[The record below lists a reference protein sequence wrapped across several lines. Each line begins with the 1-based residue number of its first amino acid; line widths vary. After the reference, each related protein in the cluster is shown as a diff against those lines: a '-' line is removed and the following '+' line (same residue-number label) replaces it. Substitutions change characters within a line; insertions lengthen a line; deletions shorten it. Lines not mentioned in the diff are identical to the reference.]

1 MSNRLASDVTRIPF
15 HYSRVLLLRGLAVWL
30 LARVGVEA
38 LYRFIA
44 ASAGR
49 DSEMAAALTHG
60 SPVILAAWTV
70 VLSAILIRFDL
81 YRRHEVTLLN
91 NLGVLTSHVV
101 LLGTVPA
108 VVMETA
114 VTILR

>member
-1 MSNRLASDVTRIPF
+1 MSSLSTAGVTRIPVR
-15 HYSRVLLLRGLAVWL
+15 YLRTLLYRGIAVWL

-49 DSEMAAALTHG
+49 DSEMAAALTNG
-60 SPVILAAWTV
+60 SPFILAAWTL
-70 VLSAILIRFDL
+70 VLSAVLMRLDL
-81 YRRHEVTLLN
+81 YRRHEVALLN

-101 LLGTVPA
+101 LLGTLPA
-108 VVMETA
+108 VVLESAM
-114 VTILR
+114 VILR